1 MLKNHLKIAWRNLK
15 TDRMFSVLNILGL
28 SIGLAITTLLFLF
41 ISFERSFDSMYSAEN
56 NIYRVLMNVE
66 ADETNPAEVWPNAPS
81 ALMSSLKEEVP
92 DVKYAAR
99 LYSHNFGGSANVK
112 ANESNYKE
120 NKLYWADTE
129 LLDIFK
135 IPFLKGNAETA
146 LKNPNKVILSRSSA
160 KKYFGDESPI
170 GKTILLDNEN
180 SLEVTGVFEDFPKNS
195 TIDCEIIVSATGA
208 YFEKRP
214 SWDSISVD
222 TYVQLNSNMAVASVE
237 GRMQQLLDKNQEK
250 QYQWYTLALQP
261 LHEIHLY
268 SADYKEANTTRRG
281 DIDQITNLSF
291 LGLLILLIAC
301 VNYMNLMTA
310 RAQKRTKDV
319 GINKTLGASFAN
331 LVTRFYAETGLIT
344 LIALILG
351 VVIAV
356 LSVPFF
362 NSLTEQ
368 QLDASLIFDTT
379 FYIGLL
385 LIWTLT
391 TLIAGSYP
399 AFYLSGFSPISILN
413 TSLKS
418 GGSILNIRKG
428 LVVLQF
434 TASAILIIGVM
445 VIYQQTQFMQN
456 QKLGYNP
463 ENVIAISTAAVRSD
477 ENRSALINGLN
488 ALSEVKGV
496 SMVQGFPS
504 MNVSGRTLKR
514 NENDNGINIR
524 TNFSDAGITDVL
536 QLKFLAGRDLP
547 SVKQEGDTLIEV
559 VLNKKAVDYLG
570 YTPEESINK
579 KVSIGGFRGN
589 AYITGVVED
598 FNFASLHV
606 PIGAYAFHNNPSERK
621 SYVLVRFKS
630 VALANT
636 LAQFENVFKKV
647 VPDATLDYTFL
658 DKSVERLYAA
668 EQKASRIGLL
678 FCILA
683 IFVACLGL
691 FGLAA
696 FTAEQRKKEIG
707 VRKVLG
713 ATILGIAKML
723 SKDFCKLVGL
733 ALIIAFPLA
742 FFLMQNWLEAFAYR
756 IEIGWSV
763 FLVAGLSALAIAL
776 FTVSFQAVKAALAN
790 PVKSLRTE

>member
-41 ISFERSFDSMYSAEN
+41 VSFERSFDSMYSGEN

-99 LYSHNFGGSANVK
+99 LYSHGFGGSANVK
-112 ANESNYKE
+112 ANGSNYKE

-146 LKNPNKVILSRSSA
+146 LKNPNTVILSRSSA

-195 TIDCEIIVSATGA
+195 TIDCEIIVSATGT

-331 LVTRFYAETGLIT
+331 LVIRFYVETGLIT

-434 TASAILIIGVM
+434 TASVILIIGVM

-496 SMVQGFPS
+496 SMAQGFPS

-547 SVKQEGDTLIEV
+547 AVKQEGDTLIEV

-713 ATILGIAKML
+713 ATVLGIAKML
-723 SKDFCKLVGL
+723 SKDFLKLVGL

-763 FLVAGLSALAIAL
+763 FLIAGLSALLIAL

>member
-1 MLKNHLKIAWRNLK
+1 MLKNNLKIAWRNLK

-28 SIGLAITTLLFLF
+28 SIGLAITILLFLF
-41 ISFERSFDSMYSAEN
+41 ISFERSFDSMYSVKN
-56 NIYRVLMNVE
+56 DIYRVLMNVE

-99 LYSHNFGGSANVK
+99 LYSHNFGGSAYIK
-112 ANESNYKE
+112 ANEINYTE
-120 NKLYWADTE
+120 DKLYWADTE
-129 LLDIFK
+129 LSAIFN
-135 IPFLKGNAETA
+135 IPFLEGNAETA
-146 LKNPNKVILSRSSA
+146 LQNPNTVVLSRSSA
-160 KKYFGDESPI
+160 QKYFGVESPI

-180 SLEVTGVFEDFPKNS
+180 RLEVTGVFEDFPKNS

-208 YFEKRP
+208 FFEKRP

-222 TYVQLNSNMAVASVE
+222 TYIQLNANMSAVSVE
-237 GRMQQLLDKNQEK
+237 ARMQQLLDKNQEK

-268 SADYKEANTTRRG
+268 SANYTKANTARRG
-281 DIDQITNLSF
+281 DIDQIMNLSF

-331 LVTRFYAETGLIT
+331 LVARFYSETGLIT
-344 LIALILG
+344 LIALVLG
-351 VVIAV
+351 VLIAV
-356 LSVPFF
+356 LAVPFF
-362 NSLTEQ
+362 NSITEQ
-368 QLDASLIFDTT
+368 QLDTSLIINPT
-379 FYIGLL
+379 FYTGLL
-385 LIWTLT
+385 LIWALT

-413 TSLKS
+413 TSFKS
-418 GGSILNIRKG
+418 GGAILNIRKG

-434 TASAILIIGVM
+434 TASVVLIIGVL
-445 VIYQQTQFMQN
+445 VIYQQTQFMQD

-463 ENVIAISTAAVRSD
+463 ENVIAISTAAVQSN
-477 ENRSALINGLN
+477 ENRTALINELN

-496 SMVQGFPS
+496 SMAQGFPS
-504 MNVSGRTLKR
+504 MDVSGRTLKR

-524 TNFSDAGITDVL
+524 TNFSDAGITEVL
-536 QLKFLAGRDLP
+536 QLKFLAGSGLP
-547 SVKQEGDTLIEV
+547 AFKQEGDTLIEV
-559 VLNKKAVDYLG
+559 VLNKKAIDYLG
-570 YTPEESINK
+570 YGPEESIGK

-621 SYVLVRFKS
+621 SYALVRFNS
-630 VALANT
+630 SALANT
-636 LAQFENVFKKV
+636 LTQFENAFKKV
-647 VPDATLDYTFL
+647 VPDTALDYTFL

-668 EQKASRIGLL
+668 EKKTSRIGLL
-678 FCILA
+678 FCGLA

-713 ATILGIAKML
+713 ATVLGITQML
-723 SKDFCKLVGL
+723 SRDFLKLVGL
-733 ALIIAFPLA
+733 ALIIAFPFS
-742 FFLMQNWLEAFAYR
+742 FFLMQNWLEGFAYR

-763 FLVAGLSALAIAL
+763 FLIAGLSALAIAL